1 MDNMQA
7 RFSQTILGI
16 MLLFIGLSGFSSGAF
31 GFIAMAMV
39 VAGAAMLVRQY
50 GGNGNTYTAQ
60 QNRAKPRRAS
70 SWNRYDVFLD
80 EVEDAAYTPARRNT
94 PTQTLQ
100 QDPKSGAYTHA
111 LTAARNAGLNPEN
124 SPVTPVDIGMMVLG
138 DDGDAVI
145 HRTTGIGDDVDYVQP
160 FVQIRVPQKA
170 YGRVKFEIVDSDGE
184 FLFIHEDF
192 HNLQMG
198 LNLITPAARLPIHD
212 AHHTRGTWKLR
223 IHADS
228 VLIAEHQFEWQ
239 EKPESTIRHQLSTDG
254 EISNELRTMM
264 SDNRLE
270 RLSLDDLL
278 ADQEENQ
285 AQNPAPRQQ
294 RSGR

>member
-1 MDNMQA
+1 MDNMQT
-7 RFSQTILGI
+7 RFGQTILGLL
-16 MLLFIGLSGFSSGAF
+16 LLFIGLSGLGSGVF
-31 GFIAMAMV
+31 RFIAIGMIIT
-39 VAGAAMLVRQY
+39 GAAMLVRQY
-50 GGNGNTYTAQ
+50 GGTGSTYTSQ
-60 QNRAKPRRAS
+60 QNRAKPRRSS

-80 EVEDAAYTPARRNT
+80 EVEDDAYTPRRDT
-94 PTQTLQ
+94 PTQALQ
-100 QDPKSGAYTHA
+100 QDPRSGAYTHA
-111 LTAARNAGLNPEN
+111 LKAARNAGINPDN

-138 DDGDAVI
+138 DDGEAVI

-192 HNLQMG
+192 HNLQAG

-264 SDNRLE
+264 QNNRLE

-285 AQNPAPRQQ
+285 APPQSTPRQQ
-294 RSGR
+294 RSAR